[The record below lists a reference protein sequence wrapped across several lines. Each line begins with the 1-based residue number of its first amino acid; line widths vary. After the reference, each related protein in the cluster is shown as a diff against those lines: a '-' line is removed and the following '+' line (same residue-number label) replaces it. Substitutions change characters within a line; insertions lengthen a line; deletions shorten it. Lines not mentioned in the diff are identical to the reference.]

1 MSIHTLISPTPRPTP
16 SHPATRRRVAQQRMS
31 PCSAALSSAHLAHRA
46 AVARWALANGRS
58 INLTALTLLIGTK
71 QADASVSK
79 VPFTCWTDRSL
90 DDFLYE
96 HVPIWAM
103 QHSVHV
109 PPSFAETLFVYID
122 ALAHTGGLHPKSSY
136 RPTRDGRAPGQ
147 PHGRWNE
154 RPANRRSS
162 PAPVAGWRSRQAIQ
176 QNLTQ
181 RQIRATMWPV
191 ADRSVRGPDDQ
202 IRPRRGPPSRFG
214 FSPAST

>member
-122 ALAHTGGLHPKSSY
+122 ALAHTGGLHPKSSSV
-136 RPTRDGRAPGQ
+136 TDLHAMVAHLGNLTVDGISVRQTSVRARRRSPVGGPG
-147 PHGRWNE
+147 
-154 RPANRRSS
+154 RRSS
-162 PAPVAGWRSRQAIQ
+162 KI
-176 QNLTQ
+176 
-181 RQIRATMWPV
+181 
-191 ADRSVRGPDDQ
+191 
-202 IRPRRGPPSRFG
+202 
-214 FSPAST
+214 